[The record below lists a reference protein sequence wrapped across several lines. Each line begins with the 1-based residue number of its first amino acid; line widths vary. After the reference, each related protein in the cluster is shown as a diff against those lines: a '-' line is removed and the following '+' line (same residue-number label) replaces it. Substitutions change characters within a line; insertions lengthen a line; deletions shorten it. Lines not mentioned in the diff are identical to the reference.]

1 MSHGR
6 SMRSMNTTISI
17 VHAQAVQADR
27 ARGKR
32 R

>member
-1 MSHGR
+1 
-6 SMRSMNTTISI
+6 MNSTVISI

-27 ARGKR
+27 SDRRRGKR

>member
-1 MSHGR
+1 
-6 SMRSMNTTISI
+6 MRSMNTTVISI

-27 ARGKR
+27 TDRRRGFR

>member
-1 MSHGR
+1 
-6 SMRSMNTTISI
+6 MRSMNSTVISI

-27 ARGKR
+27 SDRRRGR

>member
-1 MSHGR
+1 
-6 SMRSMNTTISI
+6 MRSMNSTVISI

-27 ARGKR
+27 SDRRRKR